1 MSYTELNI
9 EDVKESR
16 EKMIEV
22 FQRRRF
28 DSYGLKEKINV
39 GQASGLRSRKILA
52 VDSGFNSAYETTFT
66 IFKAAIVNEAMN
78 VTENTRTCFF
88 QVDNQS
94 TDRLKRLIMQETLYE
109 SLIKTIK
116 TGKADRHIA
125 IVDGTIT
132 LTIFHP
138 TTRDNI
144 EYREHFNN
152 LVQEYYKPLM
162 KECHRRDIILLGFLK
177 QTGSTYL
184 TEHINAGNLYDR
196 HVIDTIL
203 RTHGEF
209 ISPIPITKPTMGPSE
224 LPFKYVTFYLNLKGW
239 NYRFELLSSQESYFS
254 ECIQN
259 MLFWSTR
266 THFGMNPIFSK
277 ADEHARVTKRK
288 TNLIFNYL
296 TNNLPETIQ
305 SELLHE
311 VQKRTHF
318 GYHRGDRVDRLMKN
332 DN

>member
-1 MSYTELNI
+1 MSYMELNI
-9 EDVKESR
+9 EDLDQSR
-16 EKMIEV
+16 EMLIE
-22 FQRRRF
+22 FLQKRRLDGYR
-28 DSYGLKEKINV
+28 LKEKIKV
-39 GQASGLRSRKILA
+39 GQASGSRSRKILA

-66 IFKAAIVNEAMN
+66 IFKAAIVDEAMN
-78 VTENTRTCFF
+78 ITENTRTCFF
-88 QVDNQS
+88 EVDNQS
-94 TDRLKRLIMQETLYE
+94 TDRLKRLIMQKTLYE
-109 SLIKTIK
+109 ALIETIRA
-116 TGKADRHIA
+116 GKVDRHLA

-138 TTRDNI
+138 TTRDSI

-152 LVQEYYKPLM
+152 LVREYYTPLI
-162 KECHRRDIILLGFLK
+162 KECYRKDIILLGFMK

-184 TEHINAGNLYDR
+184 AEHLNAGNLYDR
-196 HVIDTIL
+196 HIIDAVL

-209 ISPIPITKPTMGPSE
+209 ISPIPISKPAIEASE

-239 NYRFELLSSQESYFS
+239 NYRFELLSPQESYFT

-288 TNLIFNYL
+288 TNLILNYL
-296 TNNLPETIQ
+296 ISSLPENEQ
-305 SELLHE
+305 SEILHE
-311 VQKRTHF
+311 AQKRTHF
-318 GYHRGDRVDRLMKN
+318 GYHRGNRVNRLMKN
-332 DN
+332 DG